1 MQIDFHHAVTY
12 VATRLAGMSD
22 AQARVV
28 AHSAQYVDD
37 ATLDGPLVFD
47 SGERYVRVTSAHKTL
62 NFSNLD
68 TADNRMVWVP
78 FHFLPGNESPPAG
91 SKPDEAFLRRMMC
104 KPDSAVARAMVRDC
118 ITNKNLTFG
127 LHRFGIALHTYI
139 DTWAHQQFVGAVC
152 DLNRVKQLKPV
163 SDPGYKDSEAFKSI
177 VGSKTGIMSYLASHA
192 PVGHAGALTF
202 PDIPFLK
209 WLFVRENGER
219 VERDN
224 PTDFM
229 AAAAGMYNMARRF
242 KAGDFDLPAEKL
254 PEPDRSRIESLVR
267 TTLFIDPE
275 PRHRV
280 WLDAIKAGQFSFGS
294 VDLAYVEKGP
304 GSWKF
309 DALGL
314 DPDEEEGVT
323 YKFKPTFLESNWKR
337 FHDAVQ
343 YHRLYVLH
351 DLLPQFGLCAS

>member
-1 MQIDFHHAVTY
+1 
-12 VATRLAGMSD
+12 
-22 AQARVV
+22 
-28 AHSAQYVDD
+28 
-37 ATLDGPLVFD
+37 
-47 SGERYVRVTSAHKTL
+47 
-62 NFSNLD
+62 
-68 TADNRMVWVP
+68 
-78 FHFLPGNESPPAG
+78 
-91 SKPDEAFLRRMMC
+91 
-104 KPDSAVARAMVRDC
+104 
-118 ITNKNLTFG
+118 
-127 LHRFGIALHTYI
+127 
-139 DTWAHQQFVGAVC
+139 
-152 DLNRVKQLKPV
+152 
-163 SDPGYKDSEAFKSI
+163 
-177 VGSKTGIMSYLASHA
+177 
-192 PVGHAGALTF
+192 
-202 PDIPFLK
+202 
-209 WLFVRENGER
+209 
-219 VERDN
+219 
-224 PTDFM
+224 
-229 AAAAGMYNMARRF
+229 
-242 KAGDFDLPAEKL
+242 
-254 PEPDRSRIESLVR
+254 VR